1 MTPLPRVDA
10 ASRQEGKLI
19 GLLLGAGYVLFTLLP
34 DSHSLMVAWPWVFLW
49 QFTVVLPL
57 LWWVWLLLYQRRWQ
71 LLGNGLDWGLGLL
84 GIGIVVTTVFAEFR
98 NQSLWYGI
106 AAFGGLAAVYALTA
120 WLRTPERRQQL
131 LVFQGYL
138 GIGFS
143 VWSLLLWL
151 TQTILPEYARLADL
165 RELGVSLSLDL
176 TALELRNWAPF
187 GHQNYVAG
195 YLLLLLPLL
204 GVLAWQEVGRRRWLW
219 VAGLG
224 LGLLDFY
231 FTNSR
236 GGWLGLLAW
245 VVILTLFLL
254 RATFKLQRRQRLSLG
269 VGLGTLLVVLVVS
282 WSTSRLRQSVW
293 GVLQGNETSELAYR
307 WITANIGWL
316 MGWSKPG
323 TGTGLG
329 SVPLLYQQFRP
340 AWAGKEAEMAYQLHS
355 TPVQVWAELGVWG
368 ILSGLVLVGV
378 LLYWGVRWRAWL
390 PHLIESDQGL
400 AVGSA
405 LALGGYGIMGLTD
418 YQVDNLGIAGL
429 LALHLAGLAAL
440 IRQGL
445 SQSPPPR
452 SSWAHGLG
460 WCGLVGIIGILI
472 WVWPIHQAWNLSSQG
487 FNALLSQPPKWSEF
501 VAKLEQAETLAP
513 WEPYYPLQL
522 GWNLGGRSLETREPD
537 LQRQFLNQAIAAFR
551 RGNALAPNLEF
562 GQNNLGWLLLRQD
575 PVAAKFAFARAIQ
588 LMPARPGNFYGLGL
602 SLLAAQ
608 QPKLAEQSF
617 YLEVVR
623 QPITITSTIW
633 REPFM
638 APFYQP
644 VLEQALGFYRQLRDT
659 TEPDE
664 PIGVYAR
671 QAYAALVWWQGIPE
685 SITQLVTDTATPLHP
700 ELVTLL
706 NFRQGQLPETG
717 LQPINPTQA
726 LIAAWLDPKNRQ
738 QLLAQ
743 AWLRATQSVI
753 PDALLSKL
761 VTSIEQSPD
770 FHTWLRHISPSQ
782 GVQFTRAGFGVIS
795 RHIDGPQPSDFY
807 LDAQNAV
814 TSNILGAIWPTAYYL
829 PSLDEN
835 LEPLR
840 QALVTKVKE
849 WQAENGDHNFQ
860 SARSFSNN
868 G

>member
-1 MTPLPRVDA
+1 MTSLPRFDA

-19 GLLLGAGYVLFTLLP
+19 GLLLGGGYVLFTLLP

-49 QFTVVLPL
+49 QFTVILPL
-57 LWWVWLLLYQRRWQ
+57 LWLVWLLLYQRRWPA
-71 LLGNGLDWGLGLL
+71 LGNGLDWSFGLL
-84 GIGIVVTTVFAEFR
+84 GLGIIVSTLGAEFR
-98 NQSLWYGI
+98 FQSLWYAI
-106 AAFGGLAAVYALTA
+106 AALGGIAAVYALTA
-120 WLRTPERRQQL
+120 WLRTPERRQRL
-131 LVFQGYL
+131 LVWQGYL
-138 GIGFS
+138 GIAFS
-143 VWSLLLWL
+143 LWSLFLWFS
-151 TQTILPEYARLADL
+151 QTILPEYARLADL
-165 RELGVSLSLDL
+165 QELGIRRNLDL

-219 VAGLG
+219 VTGLG
-224 LGLLDFY
+224 IGLIDFY

-245 VVILTLFLL
+245 AVTLAWFLL
-254 RATFKLQRRQRLSLG
+254 WAAMKLERRQRLAL
-269 VGLGTLLVVLVVS
+269 GLGLGSLLVVLTIG

-293 GVLQGNETSELAYR
+293 GLIQGNETSELAYR
-307 WITANIGWL
+307 WITANIGWS

-329 SVPLLYQQFRP
+329 SVPLLYQKFRP

-378 LLYWGVRWRAWL
+378 LVYWAIRWRAWL
-390 PHLIESDQGL
+390 PNLIESDQGL
-400 AVGSA
+400 AVGVG
-405 LALGGYGIMGLTD
+405 LALGSYGIMSLTD
-418 YQVDNLGIAGL
+418 YQVDNIAIAGL
-429 LALHLAGLAAL
+429 LGLHLAGLAAL

-445 SQSPPPR
+445 SHSPPPR
-452 SSWAHGLG
+452 SKWVHSWGWLGLA
-460 WCGLVGIIGILI
+460 GIIGIWI

-487 FNALLSQPPKWSEF
+487 FNALLSQPPKWPEF
-501 VAKLEQAETLAP
+501 VAKLEQAEALAP

-522 GWNLGGRSLETREPD
+522 GWNLGRQSLEIPASD
-537 LQRQFLNQAIAAFR
+537 LQQQFLAQAIAAFQ
-551 RGNALAPNLEF
+551 RGNQLAPNLEF

-575 PVAAKFAFARAIQ
+575 PVAAKLAFARAIQ

-602 SLLAAQ
+602 SLLAAR

-617 YLEVVR
+617 YLEVLR

-644 VLEQALGFYRQLRDT
+644 VLEKALDFYGQLRT
-659 TEPDE
+659 ATQPEAPL
-664 PIGVYAR
+664 GQYAR
-671 QAYAALVWWQGIPE
+671 QAYAALIWWQGIPAAM
-685 SITQLVTDTATPLHP
+685 TQLIKESPNSLHP
-700 ELVTLL
+700 DLVTLL
-706 NFRQGQLPETG
+706 NFQQGQMPVASLEAM
-717 LQPINPTQA
+717 NPTQA
-726 LIAAWLDPKNRQ
+726 LITAWLDPANRKT
-738 QLLAQ
+738 LLAQ
-743 AWLRATQSVI
+743 AWLRATQTVI
-753 PDALLSKL
+753 PEVLLSQL
-761 VTSIEQSPD
+761 ITSIERSPD
-770 FHTWLRHISPSQ
+770 FDTWLRQTSPSQ
-782 GVQFTRAGFGVIS
+782 GVQYTRAGFGVLS

-814 TSNILGAIWPTAYYL
+814 TSNILGTIWPTAYYL
-829 PSLDEN
+829 PPLDES

-840 QALVTKVKE
+840 QTLVAKIK
-849 WQAENGDHNFQ
+849 
-860 SARSFSNN
+860 S
-868 G
+868 